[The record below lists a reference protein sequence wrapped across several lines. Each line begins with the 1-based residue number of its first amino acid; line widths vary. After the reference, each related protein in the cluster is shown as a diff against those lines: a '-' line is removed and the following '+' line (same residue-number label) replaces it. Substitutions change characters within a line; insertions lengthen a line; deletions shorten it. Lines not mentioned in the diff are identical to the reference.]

1 MSVDEGEGVAGEVVV
16 VGGRNRGCVLAA
28 IILLPSYF
36 LSHLASR
43 SGRSYVSFLSAR
55 ITPIAVLAIDVIGGD
70 GRSSWCR

>member
-16 VGGRNRGCVLAA
+16 VGRRNRGCVLAA
-28 IILLPSYF
+28 IILPSYF